1 MKKVGIIDYNLGN
14 LFSVCQACKEV
25 GIHIVMCKEAHD
37 LDSLDAFILP
47 GVGSFKEAMN
57 NMRKSGMDKAL
68 VEEVKK
74 GKPLFGICLGLQL
87 LFDWSEEFG
96 ETKGLGILNGRV
108 KKFPDRTAN
117 GEKIR
122 IPNIGWNS
130 VKIKESRITDD
141 TTPLSE
147 ISEND
152 HVYFVH
158 SYYVETKNKEY
169 VLSTTNYGSIDYPS
183 SVLLGNIFA
192 TQFHPEKS
200 AEKGLSIYRNWATS
214 NKLI

>member
-1 MKKVGIIDYNLGN
+1 MKAVGIIDYNLGN

-25 GIHIVMCKEAHD
+25 GIQIVMCTEASD
-37 LDSLDAFILP
+37 LSSLDAYILP

-57 NMRKSGMDKAL
+57 NLRASGMDAVL
-68 VEEVKK
+68 IEEVKK

-87 LFDWSEEFG
+87 LFDTSEEFG
-96 ETKGLGILNGRV
+96 ETEGLGILKGRV
-108 KKFPDRTAN
+108 KKFPNRTPK

-130 VKIKESRITDD
+130 VEIQQSRIPGI
-141 TTPLSE
+141 TTPLIE

-152 HVYFVH
+152 YVYFIH
-158 SYYVETKNKEY
+158 SYYVETDNKEC
-169 VLSTTNYGSIDYPS
+169 VLSKTKYESVNYIS
-183 SVLLGNIFA
+183 SVQQGNIFA

-200 AEKGLSIYRNWATS
+200 GEKGLSIYRNWAIS